1 MKRIITLTLVALAT
15 YHMHAQNIVPNG
27 SFETWDYYNTWTLEP
42 EFWNTPNNQLTESVV
57 QDSSAFEG
65 ELAMRVKV
73 QPGFEGGIGQ
83 TADVIVPLSS
93 FPSVLHFAVKAS
105 VPDGDENDQVS
116 VTVNFFDGEI
126 LVLSQSWT
134 ATDSIAQWQEVN
146 IGFVPPGAAATTAQI
161 VVTAG
166 YVGPLGGG
174 SWDTW
179 ISVDDMYWT
188 TAESV
193 EDTNV
198 ATLELF
204 PNPANDVLN
213 LKCLNVVAKGCC
225 FSITD
230 ISGKVFYTNTN
241 NAAMSNNG
249 TLQIDVSALPGGSYI
264 AEYNTGSS
272 ILRKHFV
279 VAH

>member
-1 MKRIITLTLVALAT
+1 
-15 YHMHAQNIVPNG
+15 MHAQSIVPNG

-57 QDSSAFEG
+57 QDSNAFEG
-65 ELAMRVKV
+65 NLAMRVNV

-105 VPDGDENDQVS
+105 VPDGDVNDQVS

-134 ATDSIAQWQEVN
+134 ATDSIAEWQQVN
-146 IGFVPPGAAATTAQI
+146 LGFVPPGAAATTAQI

-174 SWDTW
+174 SWYTW

-213 LKCLNVVAKGCC
+213 LKCSNVVGKGCC

-230 ISGKVFYTNTN
+230 ISGKVVYTSTN
-241 NAAMSNNG
+241 NAAMYNNG
-249 TLQIDVSALPGGSYI
+249 TLQLDVAALPGGSYI
-264 AEYNTGSS
+264 AVYTAGSS